1 MKYALVITAALLA
14 APVSAQADDFS
25 QFFNPDVG
33 RQYARLHPPGRFIH
47 RRVWASESANLLHVA
62 QRYLGSRN
70 FTGVGR
76 WCRAAINHWAALA
89 GKRLSNRSNR
99 AVDALALGPHV
110 SSPRPGD
117 LAVMRHHVTI
127 FAGWSGDRLI
137 GLGGNQSRRVKYSA
151 FSRRGVLAFIRL

>member
-1 MKYALVITAALLA
+1 MKRTLVLVSLLLA
-14 APVSAQADDFS
+14 SVPARADDFS
-25 QFFNPDVG
+25 DVFNPGVA
-33 RQYARLHPPGRFIH
+33 RQYARLHQERGFRH
-47 RRVWASESANLLHVA
+47 RRVWADGSANLLHIA
-62 QRYLGSRN
+62 QRYMGSRN
-70 FTGVGR
+70 FTGVGQ

-89 GKRLSNRSNR
+89 GKPLANRSNR

-127 FAGWSGDRLI
+127 FAGWSGGRLI

-151 FSRRGVLAFIRL
+151 FSRRGVLAFVRL